1 MINKNSSKFK
11 LWFSA
16 ARLRTLPLSVSGIF
30 VGSFASFTDN
40 NFNSSIFFLAI
51 ATTISYQVLSNFAN
65 DYGDGVKGTDINR
78 VGPKRTVQSGLITSK
93 EMKKTIIAASI
104 ISFLLTISLVFTSFK
119 NSPFYLLL
127 FLILGL
133 LAIIAAIKYT
143 VGNNPYGYIGFGDL
157 FVFIFFGLISVL
169 GSNFLFTS
177 KLNLSLLYPA
187 LTIGLLSVGVLN
199 LNNMRDVQNDKLAGK
214 KTVSV
219 RMGIDNSKFYHF
231 LLISISIIL
240 MVSFLIKQKSC
251 SLILT
256 LLTFVNIIWLIYDLY
271 RVYKIKDPKEFDF
284 FLKPLVLATVFYS
297 ISLSINFAYLI

>member
-1 MINKNSSKFK
+1 LINKNSSKFK

-93 EMKKTIIAASI
+93 EMKIIIIATSI

-199 LNNMRDVQNDKLAGK
+199 LNNMRDIQNDKLVGK
-214 KTVSV
+214 KTMSA
-219 RMGIDNSKFYHF
+219 RMGLDNSKFYHF

-240 MVSFLIKQKSC
+240 MVSFLIKEKSC

-256 LLTFVNIIWLIYDLY
+256 LLTFVNIIWLVYDLY